1 MRIKWIDFCKAFRTV
16 LDTELNS
23 ISINYYFPYITSF
36 MGLLP
41 CIFSSCFPAPTV
53 MGREGGKAQ
62 YLKEWYSL
70 RIGHKLIITNRS
82 RIANQLT
89 STRPGASRV
98 LNLSLPVR
106 GAEEGNGNPLQ
117 CSCLENPIDRGAW
130 WAIVHGVTKS
140 WTRLSEFHFQCFF
153 FFFLKYGLQRSG
165 IRWAGKS
172 LVWKGESLL
181 SILSLG

>member
-117 CSCLENPIDRGAW
+117 CSCLENPIDRGPWRAR
-130 WAIVHGVTKS
+130 VHGVTKS
-140 WTRLSEFHFQCFF
+140 QIRLSTAQHR
-153 FFFLKYGLQRSG
+153 QRG
-165 IRWAGKS
+165 RIPWVRTLWVIIITKQAKKKKR
-172 LVWKGESLL
+172 VKVK
-181 SILSLG
+181 